1 MSSSVQL
8 IKEKLGINDVLGAYI
23 KLEKT
28 GANYKA
34 KCPFHNEKTPSFFIS
49 PDRGTYYC
57 FGCGAKGDIF
67 SFVMQFE
74 GLDFKSALKSLAD
87 KAGVVLEPLSPK
99 ELEQSQKEDRIYSC
113 LEYATIFFENQ
124 LKENIQAKEYLIKR
138 GLTEET
144 ISTWRIG
151 FALKEWRAVHDFLLS
166 HGFTKE
172 EIFKAGLIKTSP
184 DKNNEYYDVFRNRII
199 FPIFDASSRVI
210 AFSGRILVE
219 EENAPKY
226 LNSPETEV
234 FKKSE
239 TLYGIN
245 KAKADVRKKD
255 YSILVEGQMDLIMCH
270 QAGFANTLASSGTA
284 FTSQHLEKLK
294 RLSNRIMFCF
304 DGDNAGIAATYKS
317 AVLALSLGLEVKIA
331 MMPTGSDPAEVIKS
345 DPNVFGQALKN
356 SKHII
361 EFYLNILKEK
371 NSSQDQRKFLK
382 EVVSS
387 VLPLVGMLQSTV
399 EKGHFISH
407 ISRQT
412 GIKEEALYDDLKK
425 VKPLQIENK
434 APEIIKEKIY
444 LSKNQSIER
453 KLIGL
458 ILSLET
464 KEDTIEV
471 VEKIRKRILR
481 AMSEEELNTLY
492 DYYKND
498 DVRKNELLFEIE
510 SYYDRHQ
517 TLLEREEEIE
527 ELMVNLEVERLKNA
541 LSQKLKELSEM
552 ERLKDKEKIEEIIKE
567 CQEITKKLSTLQ
579 YKAGIKKI

>member
-1 MSSSVQL
+1 
-8 IKEKLGINDVLGAYI
+8 
-23 KLEKT
+23 
-28 GANYKA
+28 
-34 KCPFHNEKTPSFFIS
+34 
-49 PDRGTYYC
+49 
-57 FGCGAKGDIF
+57 
-67 SFVMQFE
+67 
-74 GLDFKSALKSLAD
+74 
-87 KAGVVLEPLSPK
+87 
-99 ELEQSQKEDRIYSC
+99 
-113 LEYATIFFENQ
+113 
-124 LKENIQAKEYLIKR
+124 
-138 GLTEET
+138 
-144 ISTWRIG
+144 
-151 FALKEWRAVHDFLLS
+151 
-166 HGFTKE
+166 
-172 EIFKAGLIKTSP
+172 
-184 DKNNEYYDVFRNRII
+184 
-199 FPIFDASSRVI
+199 
-210 AFSGRILVE
+210 
-219 EENAPKY
+219 
-226 LNSPETEV
+226 
-234 FKKSE
+234 
-239 TLYGIN
+239 
-245 KAKADVRKKD
+245 
-255 YSILVEGQMDLIMCH
+255 MDLIMCH

-434 APEIIKEKIY
+434 VPEIIKEKIY